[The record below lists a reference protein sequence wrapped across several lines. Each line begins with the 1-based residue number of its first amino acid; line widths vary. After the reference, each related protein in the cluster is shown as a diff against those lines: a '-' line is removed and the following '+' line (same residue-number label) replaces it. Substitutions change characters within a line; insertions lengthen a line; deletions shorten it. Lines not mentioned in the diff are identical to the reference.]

1 MQQRPYRHDGFRVW
15 RIGRGFYQDAQR
27 CRRVS
32 RRGRRSHIVAR
43 DAWPDGPTAGQI
55 LERIRRESRSEH
67 EKGRWFENLVVRLI
81 RGEPEFEAEGVYR
94 WTDWPERKRLTGL
107 DGKDIGIDLVVSL
120 KSGEWVAVQCKCYDD
135 EKYRVEKK
143 DIDSFLAVSG
153 RDPFGFRWIVATCG
167 WSANAEAEIGGQKIP
182 VSRIDFQKYARVRVD
197 ASSPRTRPNRD
208 IWPAQ
213 EDAVRSVTD
222 GLLAYDRGQLVM
234 ACGTGKTFTSLRIS
248 ERHVKTGGGR
258 ILFLAPSI
266 ALVSQART
274 EWLRHCTR
282 PMRTLLVCSDSTAGR
297 GSDEDI
303 GISELA
309 CRVTTDPEKIAQ
321 ELKSGLDGSAT
332 TAVFCTYQSL
342 YQVSRAQRDYGAPAF
357 DLTIADEA
365 HRTTGVD
372 RGGSADGGAGRGKR
386 RDSYFQ
392 MVHDP
397 EILITKKR
405 LYMTATPRLY
415 TAQSKTAL
423 HSRGYAVV
431 DMDDYSAYGPVFYRL
446 SFKDAVNAG
455 MLSDYRVII
464 MGTSESDVSAD
475 LHRLVALVARGETSD
490 KKQHVFTLSD
500 VTRLLGAALAI
511 NGITKGSD
519 EDRPKILARTIG
531 YANSISRSRTF
542 AQAMQLPEL
551 YDSIAKRKARD
562 EAAAADLA
570 TTSHPITKPDV
581 KHLDASSSAI
591 ERNRELLSLEQAT
604 PASPRMLCNVRL
616 FTEGVDVP
624 SLDAV
629 IFLDPRDSQ
638 VDVVQ
643 AVGRVMRSAAGKRFG
658 YIIIP
663 VSVPAGGGL
672 LDALESG
679 SDGYE
684 TVGRVL
690 RALQSHDGR
699 LSETPL
705 RFVRVVGPG
714 ASPGRGPDALPP
726 DPGIQTILG
735 LEDVSE
741 KFYTKVVAASGLGNP
756 GLLTS
761 QSIEYAVRHAAGIF
775 ERTGLGERIAGALEL
790 VYEDKNADGKNV
802 CTVSALLV
810 TNACLLHR
818 RLVDV
823 PHMTGLASLNS
834 VGKSRD
840 PGGLLQGAWYSIL
853 RKDYSPVFEPA
864 LRVLQ
869 TLPSGTAVDNAV
881 KIMADCANRLADSL
895 SLLGYDHAGP
905 LYHRILGTASSD
917 GAYYTHNVSALM
929 LARLALSEDFTDWDD
944 ADAVRKLRIMDPAC
958 GTGTL
963 LMASLQTIK
972 SRMGQ
977 DADSAAGITLHR
989 TLVEDVLCGLDINR
1003 YGIQLAACNLTL
1015 GAPTVDYNRMNLMTM
1030 RHGPQSDLS
1039 VRSGSLEILR
1049 ITDNKGDTLREFVQ
1063 PLQNLDYLEAE
1074 HVNKTTPTDFPMA
1087 GLDLVIMNPP
1097 FTDNQKRSRK
1107 FSKEVVKR
1115 MQSHELAIQR
1125 EVRNRDRSAGNAL
1138 TVNSIRT
1145 FFTPLADKL
1154 LDSKRGTLAMVLPV
1168 TACTSASGTSERKF
1182 LAERFHI
1189 ECIITT
1195 HDPKRVNF
1203 SYATSIHE
1211 CLMICRRCSDGNSH
1225 ANDGSSRSNAD
1236 LRSPTKF
1243 FSLRKMPGNA
1253 SEAIKAADAI
1263 VSSGS
1268 DAESWGKSYMWPTS
1282 RVMSGDWTPVQWYD
1296 ASLADIILNIIE
1308 DSPLLEKIG
1317 PRYKIGPAGQMIR
1330 GTYDKCSDGDSGS
1343 VRIFDSISSKIRSTI
1358 YGTPEYSRRPKPGQL
1373 KLAAKCWAQR
1383 SNLLVAA
1390 RFRTTNGLLTA
1401 LWTDQPSI
1409 GSGWV
1414 PVQTRDEFSS
1424 KALAV
1429 WWNSTPVRLMLLN
1442 RRGKMLTYPSWS
1454 LEHLREIKIPK
1465 PDNPN
1470 WSALKKAYEK
1480 TRNTELLPMSRAPE
1494 DPARRIID
1502 AAAARV
1508 LGVDKSV
1515 VYDWSRRL
1523 SLEPTITN
1531 RHASD

>member
-1 MQQRPYRHDGFRVW
+1 M
-15 RIGRGFYQDAQR
+15 QR
-27 CRRVS
+27 CVLAS
-32 RRGRRSHIVAR
+32 YHGRRIHITAHR
-43 DAWPDGPTAGQI
+43 HDAWPEGPTAGQI

-67 EKGRWFENLVVRLI
+67 EKGRWFENLIVRLI
-81 RGEPEFEAEGVYR
+81 RDEPEFEADSAYR
-94 WTDWPERKRLTGL
+94 WADWPEREQLTGL
-107 DGKDIGIDLVVSL
+107 DGRDIGIDLVVRL
-120 KSGEWVAVQCKCYDD
+120 KSGEWVAAQCKCYDD
-135 EKYRVEKK
+135 EKYRVEKR

-153 RDPFGFRWIVATCG
+153 RDPFELRWIVATCG

-182 VSRIDFQKYARVRVD
+182 VSRIDFQKYARVKVD
-197 ASSPRTRPNRD
+197 TTSSRGGRPSRD

-213 EDAVRSVTD
+213 TDAVNSAAD

-234 ACGTGKTFTSLRIS
+234 ACGTGKTFTALRIS
-248 ERHVKTGGGR
+248 ERHVKAGGR

-266 ALVSQART
+266 ALVSQARI

-282 PMRTLLVCSDSTAGR
+282 QMRTLLVCSDSTAGR
-297 GSDEDI
+297 SSDEDI
-303 GISELA
+303 GISEIV

-321 ELKSGLDGSAT
+321 ELKNSDGSAT
-332 TAVFCTYQSL
+332 MAVFCTYQSL
-342 YQVSRAQRDYGAPAF
+342 HQVSRAQHDYGAPAF
-357 DLTIADEA
+357 DLTVADEA

-372 RGGSADGGAGRGKR
+372 RGAMNGNAGGDKR

-397 EILITKKR
+397 EILVTKKR
-405 LYMTATPRLY
+405 MYMTATPRLY
-415 TAQSKTAL
+415 TAQSKAVL
-423 HSRGYAVV
+423 RSRGYAIV
-431 DMDDYSAYGPVFYRL
+431 DMDDYSTYGPVFYRL

-464 MGTSESDVSAD
+464 MGTSEGDVSAD
-475 LHRLVALVARGETSD
+475 LHRLVSLVARSEMGD
-490 KKQHVFTLSD
+490 KKQHVFTLAD

-531 YANSISRSRTF
+531 YANSIFRSRTF
-542 AQAMQLPEL
+542 ARALQIPEL
-551 YDSIAKRKARD
+551 YDAIMERKVRD
-562 EAAAADLA
+562 DAAAAADDAA
-570 TTSHPITKPDV
+570 TDRQIVKPDV
-581 KHLDASSSAI
+581 RHLDASSSAI
-591 ERNRELLSLEQAT
+591 ERNRELLNLEQAT

-663 VSVPAGGGL
+663 VSVPAGGDL

-684 TVGRVL
+684 TIGRVL

-705 RFVRVVGPG
+705 RFVQVVGPDMG
-714 ASPGRGPDALPP
+714 PGQGPSEPPP

-741 KFYTKVVAASGLGNP
+741 KFYAKVVAASGLGNP

-775 ERTGLGERIAGALEL
+775 ERAGLGERIAGALEL
-790 VYEDKNADGKNV
+790 VYEDKSADGRSA
-802 CTVSALLV
+802 CTVAALLV

-818 RLVDV
+818 RLADV

-853 RKDYSPVFEPA
+853 KKDYSPVFEPA
-864 LRVLQ
+864 LKVLQ
-869 TLPSGTAVDNAV
+869 TLPSETAVDNAI

-895 SLLGYDHAGP
+895 SMLGYDHAGP

-929 LARLALSEDFTDWDD
+929 LARLALSEGFADWGD
-944 ADAVRKLRIMDPAC
+944 ADAVRNIRIMDPAC

-972 SRMGQ
+972 ARMDQ
-977 DADSAAGITLHR
+977 DADSAAGIALHR
-989 TLVEDVLCGLDINR
+989 ALVEDVLCGLDINR

-1030 RHGPQSDLS
+1030 KHGPQSDLT

-1049 ITDNKGDTLREFVQ
+1049 ITDNKGDTLHEFVQ
-1063 PLQNLDYLEAE
+1063 PLQDLNYLEAE
-1074 HVNKTTPTDFPMA
+1074 HVNKVTSTDFPMA

-1115 MQSHELAIQR
+1115 MQAHELAIQR
-1125 EVRNRDRSAGNAL
+1125 EVRNRDQSAGDAL
-1138 TVNSIRT
+1138 TVNSIHT
-1145 FFTPLADKL
+1145 FFTPLADKI

-1168 TACTSASGTSERKF
+1168 TACTSASGTPERKF

-1189 ECIITT
+1189 EYIITT

-1211 CLMICRRCSDGNSH
+1211 CLMVCRRHSDGNSR
-1225 ANDGSSRSNAD
+1225 ANNSGSDSD
-1236 LRSPTKF
+1236 LKPPTKF

-1253 SEAIKAADAI
+1253 SEAIKAADTIA
-1263 VSSGS
+1263 SGGS
-1268 DAESWGKSYMWPTS
+1268 DAETWGRSYLWPAS

-1296 ASLADIILNIIE
+1296 ASLADDILSME

-1317 PRYKIGPAGQMIR
+1317 LRYKIGPAGQMIR
-1330 GTYDKCSDGDSGS
+1330 GTYDKCIDGDPGS
-1343 VRIFDSISSKIRSTI
+1343 IKIFDSISSKIRNTI
-1358 YGTPEYSRRPKPGQL
+1358 YGTPEYPRKPKPGQL

-1383 SNLLVAA
+1383 SSLLVAA

-1424 KALAV
+1424 KALAA

-1470 WSALKKAYEK
+1470 WAALKKAYEK
-1480 TRNTELLPMSRAPE
+1480 TRNTELRPMSRAPE

-1508 LGVDKSV
+1508 LGVDESV
-1515 VYDWSRRL
+1515 VHDWARRL

>member
-1 MQQRPYRHDGFRVW
+1 MS
-15 RIGRGFYQDAQR
+15 
-27 CRRVS
+27 C
-32 RRGRRSHIVAR
+32 RGRRLHITAR

-67 EKGRWFENLVVRLI
+67 EKGRWFENLVVHLI

-94 WTDWPERKRLTGL
+94 WADWPERERLIRL
-107 DGKDIGIDLVVSL
+107 DGKDIGIDLVVRL

-197 ASSPRTRPNRD
+197 ASSPEARPDRD

-213 EDAVRSVTD
+213 EDAVSSVAD

-248 ERHVKTGGGR
+248 ERHVKTGGR

-297 GSDEDI
+297 SSDEDI

-321 ELKSGLDGSAT
+321 ELKSLNGST
-332 TAVFCTYQSL
+332 TAAVFCTYQSL
-342 YQVSRAQRDYGAPAF
+342 YQVSRAQYDYGAPAF
-357 DLTIADEA
+357 DLTVADEA

-372 RGGSADGGAGRGKR
+372 RGSLGDGDTGRGKK

-423 HSRGYAVV
+423 RSRGYTVV
-431 DMDDYSAYGPVFYRL
+431 DMDDYSTYGPVFYRL
-446 SFKDAVNAG
+446 SFKDAVNVG

-464 MGTSESDVSAD
+464 MGTSESNVSAD
-475 LHRLVALVARGETSD
+475 LHRLVALVARNEPSD

-500 VTRLLGAALAI
+500 ITRLLGAALAI

-519 EDRPKILARTIG
+519 EDKPKILARTIG
-531 YANSISRSRTF
+531 YANSIFRSRTF
-542 AQAMQLPEL
+542 AQALQLPEL
-551 YDSIAKRKARD
+551 YDAITKRKARD
-562 EAAAADLA
+562 DAVAADVAA
-570 TTSHPITKPDV
+570 TNHQITKPDV

-663 VSVPAGGGL
+663 VSVPAGGEL

-705 RFVRVVGPG
+705 RFVRVVGPDTGSGQGPG
-714 ASPGRGPDALPP
+714 APPP

-741 KFYTKVVAASGLGNP
+741 KFYAKVVAASGLGNP
-756 GLLTS
+756 GLQTS

-775 ERTGLGERIAGALEL
+775 EKAKLGERIAGALEL
-790 VYEDKNADGKNV
+790 VYEDKNADGKNA
-802 CTVSALLV
+802 CTVAALLV

-818 RLVDV
+818 RLAGV

-853 RKDYSPVFEPA
+853 KKDYSPVFEPA
-864 LRVLQ
+864 LKVLQ
-869 TLPSGTAVDNAV
+869 TLPSETAVDNAI

-929 LARLALSEDFTDWDD
+929 LARLALSEDFADWGD

-972 SRMGQ
+972 TRMDRGGR
-977 DADSAAGITLHR
+977 DAANRTALHR

-1030 RHGPQSDLS
+1030 KHGPQSDDMS

-1049 ITDNKGDTLREFVQ
+1049 VSENKGDTLREFVQ
-1063 PLQNLDYLEAE
+1063 PLQDLEYLEAE
-1074 HVNKTTPTDFPMA
+1074 HVSRKTPTEFPMS

-1107 FSKEVVKR
+1107 FSADVVKR
-1115 MQSHELAIQR
+1115 MQAHELAIQR
-1125 EVRNRDRSAGNAL
+1125 EMRNRDQSAGSAIN
-1138 TVNSIRT
+1138 VNSIAT
-1145 FFTPLADKL
+1145 FFAPLADKL
-1154 LDSKRGTLAMVLPV
+1154 LDSNSGTLAMVLPV
-1168 TACTSASGTSERKF
+1168 TACTNASGVTERKF
-1182 LAERFHI
+1182 LAGRFHI

-1211 CLMICRRCSDGNSH
+1211 CLMICRRRCNDIGRSDKNSSNC
-1225 ANDGSSRSNAD
+1225 NDGD
-1236 LRSPTKF
+1236 LRPPTKF
-1243 FSLRKMPGNA
+1243 FSLRRMPGNV
-1253 SEAIKAADAI
+1253 SEAVRAVDSIALDDD
-1263 VSSGS
+1263 
-1268 DAESWGKSYMWPTS
+1268 DAETWGRSYMWPAS
-1282 RVMSGDWTPVQWYD
+1282 RVMSGNWTPVQWYD
-1296 ASLADIILNIIE
+1296 AGLADIILNIE
-1308 DSPLLEKIG
+1308 ESPLLEEIGKRHKIEPHG
-1317 PRYKIGPAGQMIR
+1317 RRIADAYVECKKG
-1330 GTYDKCSDGDSGS
+1330 DKDA
-1343 VRIFDSISSKIRSTI
+1343 VMIFDSISVDIRRTI
-1358 YGTPEYSRRPKPGQL
+1358 YGTPESFHKPRAGKL
-1373 KLAAKCWAQR
+1373 KLAARYWAQR
-1383 SNLLVAA
+1383 SNLLVAQ

-1401 LWTDQPSI
+1401 LWTDKPSV
-1409 GSGWV
+1409 GKGWV
-1414 PVQTRDEFSS
+1414 PVGISDTGTAQ
-1424 KALAV
+1424 ALAA
-1429 WWNSTPVRLMLLN
+1429 WWNSTPARLMLLN
-1442 RRGKMLTYPSWS
+1442 RRGKTLTYPKWS
-1454 LEHLREIKIPK
+1454 LEHLREIRIPK
-1465 PDNPN
+1465 SENPGWN
-1470 WSALKKAYEK
+1470 ALRGAYEK
-1480 TRNTELLPMSRAPE
+1480 TRGCELLPMSRAPE

-1508 LGVDKSV
+1508 LEVDESV
-1515 VYDWSRRL
+1515 VHDWGRRL

-1531 RHASD
+1531 RYADD